1 MKTWIAD
8 LELRQRLLIALIALI
23 AVDHLVLV
31 LLTLGN
37 CARGETIS
45 ASAWR
50 QEQAGKLQ
58 GRIARPVIDWLFTWV
73 ERDRCRVSW
82 LAEKHMYTTPPR
94 ER

>member
-1 MKTWIAD
+1 MKSRLLI
-8 LELRQRLLIALIALI
+8 LLIAL
-23 AVDHLVLV
+23 DHLCLA

-58 GRIARPVIDWLFTWV
+58 GRIARPFIDWLFTLI
-73 ERDRCRVSW
+73 EKDHCHQSW
-82 LAEKHMYTTPPR
+82 LAEKHMYEKPTGVQS
-94 ER
+94 

>member
-1 MKTWIAD
+1 MTWLAS
-8 LELRQRLLIALIALI
+8 LEIRQRLLIFAI

-31 LLTLGN
+31 LITLGN

-58 GRIARPVIDWLFTWV
+58 GRIARPFIDWLFTWV
-73 ERDRCRVSW
+73 ERDHCNQSW
-82 LAEKHMYTTPPR
+82 IAERHMYRRPL
-94 ER
+94 

>member
-8 LELRQRLLIALIALI
+8 LELRQRILIALI

-73 ERDRCRVSW
+73 ERDHCSQSW
-82 LAEKHMYTTPPR
+82 LAEKHRYPTPPHKL
-94 ER
+94 

>member
-8 LELRQRLLIALIALI
+8 LELRQRLLIALI

-50 QEQAGKLQ
+50 QEQAG
-58 GRIARPVIDWLFTWV
+58 
-73 ERDRCRVSW
+73 
-82 LAEKHMYTTPPR
+82 
-94 ER
+94 

>member
-1 MKTWIAD
+1 MNWLAS
-8 LELRQRLLIALIALI
+8 LEIRQRILIALI

-50 QEQAGKLQ
+50 QEQSGKLQ
-58 GRIARPVIDWLFTWV
+58 GRIARPVIDWLFYPI
-73 ERDRCRVSW
+73 EKDHCSASY
-82 LAEKHMYTTPPR
+82 LAEKHMYKRPT
-94 ER
+94 

>member
-1 MKTWIAD
+1 MKTWLAE
-8 LELRQRLLIALIALI
+8 LELRQRLLIALIAL
-23 AVDHLVLV
+23 DHCGLV

-58 GRIARPVIDWLFTWV
+58 GRIARPVIDALFYIIEKDHCNQSWIA
-73 ERDRCRVSW
+73 ER
-82 LAEKHMYTTPPR
+82 HMYRRPL
-94 ER
+94 